1 MSEQFFQNSDAQNEA
16 EAKAKAE
23 EVQRQQEQNP
33 FFMDDAELQ
42 KDRYYSMYSGDDL
55 IYGESIK
62 LEFTLPRLLRSTVGL
77 LVAKGSV
84 GKSMLCLQTM
94 LSSAVGLDL
103 FGIWTGKSIKDHSGY
118 KNAGW
123 TKADSVEVGMPT
135 DPDDPG
141 NWHLRKLKSAVLSLE
156 DGHPVVKTRIERMI
170 EDLPDAIKKEAS
182 QNILEIDVSAT
193 GFLACEVVGRKL
205 VPTLQFKQA
214 YADLEKFKP
223 DVVYIDTLT
232 LLAGNLDQNSA
243 GEMGQLLALLKQMAS
258 QLKCSIVL
266 LHHTVKGGSG
276 TGGEDARG
284 SSAIPN
290 NARWQMNMTTMTE
303 EEAVKFFE
311 SDDDSIREQL
321 RKKMVRL
328 HNAKMNYGDAIEE
341 TNWLRK
347 EEGGV
352 IWHCEA
358 EAADIPDNL
367 DEPANPVDKP
377 KKKKNNR
384 FQKNN

>member
-1 MSEQFFQNSDAQNEA
+1 
-16 EAKAKAE
+16 
-23 EVQRQQEQNP
+23 
-33 FFMDDAELQ
+33 
-42 KDRYYSMYSGDDL
+42 
-55 IYGESIK
+55 
-62 LEFTLPRLLRSTVGL
+62 
-77 LVAKGSV
+77 
-84 GKSMLCLQTM
+84 
-94 LSSAVGLDL
+94 
-103 FGIWTGKSIKDHSGY
+103 
-118 KNAGW
+118 
-123 TKADSVEVGMPT
+123 MPT

-193 GFLACEVVGRKL
+193 GFLACDVQGRKL
-205 VPTLQFKQA
+205 VPSLQFKQA

-311 SDDDSIREQL
+311 NEDDSTRTT
-321 RKKMVRL
+321 
-328 HNAKMNYGDAIEE
+328 A
-341 TNWLRK
+341 
-347 EEGGV
+347 
-352 IWHCEA
+352 
-358 EAADIPDNL
+358 
-367 DEPANPVDKP
+367 
-377 KKKKNNR
+377 
-384 FQKNN
+384 